1 LLQVLSI
8 TAPMFMVMAI
18 GYIVV
23 RSGMMAASSI
33 PVLGRYVLTVGLP
46 ALLFGNLASADLS
59 QVANANF
66 LLAYGL
72 GSLLVFTVGMG
83 VFRQLKGDTLSKSG
97 LQCLGISLS
106 NNAFI
111 GYPLLLQAFVVPPTA
126 AFSMV
131 LLVEN
136 LLILPLALAVMT
148 YGHAH
153 EEGKHSTIR
162 EVLASVFARVIRH
175 PVVVSIILGLL
186 VSLISLPVS
195 PVVDKTLE
203 LLGNTTA
210 GLALFIIGGSLVG
223 QRFDLGFKQGWMVI
237 LGKLVVHPLMVML
250 MLFVFPVDD
259 PALRMAAMML
269 AAVPMLSVFAIM
281 GDTVGQRG
289 FAASTLLATTIT
301 SFFTISLF
309 LWLLGVS

>member
-1 LLQVLSI
+1 
-8 TAPMFMVMAI
+8 MFMVMTI

-23 RSGMMAASSI
+23 RTGMMAASAI

-46 ALLFGNLASADLS
+46 ALLFGTLASADLS
-59 QVANANF
+59 RVANANF
-66 LLAYGL
+66 LLAYGF
-72 GSLLVFTVGMG
+72 GSLLTFVAGLL
-83 VFRQLKGDTLSKSG
+83 VFRKLKKDRLSKAG

-111 GYPLLLQAFVVPPTA
+111 GYPLLLQAFVIPPTA

-148 YGHAH
+148 YGHAD
-153 EEGKHSTIR
+153 EEGQHSSIR
-162 EVLASVFARVIRH
+162 AVLVSVFSRVIRH
-175 PVVVSIILGLL
+175 PVVISIVLGLL
-186 VSLISLPVS
+186 VSLINLPVS

-237 LGKLVVHPLMVML
+237 LGKLFLHPLMVIL
-250 MLFVFPVDD
+250 MLFLFPVEEPD
-259 PALRMAAMML
+259 LRTAAILL

-289 FAASTLLATTIT
+289 FASSTLLATTIT
-301 SFFTISLF
+301 SFFTITVF
-309 LWLLGVS
+309 LWFLGV